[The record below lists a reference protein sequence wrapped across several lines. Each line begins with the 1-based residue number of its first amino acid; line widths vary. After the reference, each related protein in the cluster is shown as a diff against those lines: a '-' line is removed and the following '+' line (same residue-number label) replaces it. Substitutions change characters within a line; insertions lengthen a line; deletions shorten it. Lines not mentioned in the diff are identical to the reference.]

1 MNQEHWISQ
10 QRRYEKIKQKKRSKR
25 PKCKNRKIAKKK
37 KPKKSSTP
45 LFLQYTLGARS
56 RVLHRHS
63 QIVYSTNIL
72 AANQKTV
79 FGGERLFFL
88 GTFTVKKRHPLGIPL
103 FIHYRQ
109 QKATATKS
117 NNYNCGDSS

>member
-1 MNQEHWISQ
+1 MQKSKN
-10 QRRYEKIKQKKRSKR
+10 RQKKIQ
-25 PKCKNRKIAKKK
+25 KNPQLRC
-37 KPKKSSTP
+37 
-45 LFLQYTLGARS
+45 FYTLGARS

-63 QIVYSTNIL
+63 QIVYSTIIL

-103 FIHYRQ
+103 FFTFSKYFFLDRVLPGWRALQDRGRADRHFQLWWSGGWSVYHGSRRTI
-109 QKATATKS
+109 A
-117 NNYNCGDSS
+117 C

>member
-37 KPKKSSTP
+37 IQKNPQ
-45 LFLQYTLGARS
+45 LRCCHTLGARS